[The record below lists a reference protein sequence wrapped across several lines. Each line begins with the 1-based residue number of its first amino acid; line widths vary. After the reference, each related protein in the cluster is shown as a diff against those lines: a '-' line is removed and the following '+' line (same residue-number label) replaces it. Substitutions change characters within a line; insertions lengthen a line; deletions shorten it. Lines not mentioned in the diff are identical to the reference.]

1 MKKAISALF
10 FVSLIYVAPAIAEQY
25 LDNSFL
31 KEEPYRKTKQKVDIS
46 SLQTAHDLSVAKEAI
61 NPIMRFV
68 IGMSFA
74 ELPAAVNDK
83 LLTDH
88 GRTVLQRPPLRNE
101 LKRYSVAE
109 INNWHVCD
117 ENKISFSA
125 SFSDLLQKNQW
136 KEDFFFVRTDDG
148 WRFDDHHVVQC

>member
-1 MKKAISALF
+1 MKTAISALF
-10 FVSLIYVAPAIAEQY
+10 FVSLFYVVPAIAEQY
-25 LDNSFL
+25 LDISFL

-46 SLQTAHDLSVAKEAI
+46 SLKTAHDLSVVKEAI

-68 IGMSFA
+68 VGMSFA
-74 ELPAAVNDK
+74 ELPASVNEK
-83 LLTDH
+83 LLTDY

-109 INNWHVCD
+109 INNWHVCG

-125 SFSDLLQKNQW
+125 RFSDLLQKNHW
-136 KEDFFFVRTDDG
+136 KEEFFFVRTDDG
-148 WRFDDHHVVQC
+148 WRFDGHHVVQC